1 MGWKNVLR
9 QFLRDVRSQK
19 LRAALTLFGL
29 VWGTTAVT
37 LLLAFGEGLQERM
50 IKNIRGLGDN
60 IVICWPSQTSKP
72 WQGLPRNRKITI
84 KDDDIAA
91 LKREVPGMTAIS
103 GEYSA
108 GNKKFKVGHKVIVPG
123 LTGANPVFAAMR
135 NLIPQQGGRYVDDLD
150 MDERRRIVFLG
161 DGLKQDLFGDSEA
174 VGQYVNVNGTPF
186 LVVGVMQAKEQDS
199 SYQGRDKDRASIPA
213 TTFRAMYGQ
222 QEYGDFVLQVAD
234 AGKVEAA
241 KDQVIATLAKLHRF
255 DPTDAE
261 AVRMWD
267 VTENEK
273 FMHSFMLGFRIFLGV
288 MGVLTLVVGG
298 IGVSNI
304 NERRRRGAH
313 QGNRGQD
320 GARRQAADDRHAVR
334 VRDPAADRGRGHDR
348 LRDLVGDLR
357 RVSRQAR
364 QVLGDAGDLPPGG
377 GPHGRAPRADRLPR
391 GVFSGA
397 FRGAPQPGRGVEA
410 VAMHTLTLIARL
422 FRGAAKLQ
430 RKRMLLTVTAIAWGT
445 VAIILLLSF
454 GEGLKRS
461 LQAGG
466 RGLGENIV
474 IIWTGETEKAYAG
487 LPAGR
492 PIRLVP
498 DDVDFVLAG
507 VPEIASAA
515 GEMHNWN
522 VQLVNGRTALNK
534 RVVGVHPAYEEL
546 RTSYPQSG
554 GRYIDAM
561 DQKLKRRVVFLGDQL
576 AKDLFGAGDPVGK
589 TLLVADTPFTVIG
602 VLQKKK
608 QMGMYG
614 GPDADRATIP
624 LSTFE
629 AMFGRRT
636 LSNLVYQP
644 TANALAPVAKRHLM
658 EVLGAKYRFDPADT
672 RALQFWDTI
681 EDAKRLDAIMIGL
694 EAFLGVIGALTL
706 IIGGVGVAN
715 IMFAAVSYTHL

>member
-1 MGWKNVLR
+1 MSWKNYLR
-9 QFLRDVRSQK
+9 QFLRDLRSQK

-37 LLLAFGEGLQERM
+37 LLLAFGEGLQGRM
-50 IKNIRGLGDN
+50 IKNIRGLGEN
-60 IVICWPSQTSKP
+60 IVICWPSRTSKP
-72 WQGLPRNRKITI
+72 WEGLPRNRKITI
-84 KDDDIAA
+84 KDEDITA

-150 MDERRRIVFLG
+150 MDERRRVVFLG
-161 DGLKQDLFGDSEA
+161 DGLTHDLFGDADA
-174 VGQYVNVNGTPF
+174 VGQYVNVNGMPF

-222 QEYGDFVLQVAD
+222 QEYGNFVFQVAD
-234 AGKVEAA
+234 AGEVEAA
-241 KDQVIATLAKLHRF
+241 KDKVIATLAKLHRF

-304 NERRRRGAH
+304 MNVVVEERTKEIGVKMALGARQRMIVTQFVFETLLLTVHRRR
-313 QGNRGQD
+313 
-320 GARRQAADDRHAVR
+320 
-334 VRDPAADRGRGHDR
+334 DR

-357 RVSRQAR
+357 GLPGQVRRVRR
-364 QVLGDAGDLPPGG
+364 DAGDLPPGG

-391 GVFSGA
+391 GVLPGA
-397 FRGAPQPGRGVEA
+397 LRGAPQPGRGVEA
-410 VAMHTLTLIARL
+410 VAMAALALIVRL
-422 FRGAAKLQ
+422 FRGAAKIQ
-430 RKRMLLTVTAIAWGT
+430 RKRMILTVTAIAWGT

-461 LQAGG
+461 LAAGS

-474 IIWTGETEKAYAG
+474 IIWMGETEKAYAG

-498 DDVDFVLAG
+498 EDVDLVLAG

-546 RTSYPQSG
+546 RTSYPQAG
-554 GRYIDAM
+554 GRYIDEM
-561 DQKLKRRVVFLGDQL
+561 DQKLKRRVVFLGDEL
-576 AKDLFGAGDPVGK
+576 AKDLFGAGDPVGQ

-629 AMFGRRT
+629 AMFGRRYP
-636 LSNLVYQP
+636 LEPRL
-644 TANALAPVAKRHLM
+644 
-658 EVLGAKYRFDPADT
+658 PADGRT
-672 RALQFWDTI
+672 RSPRWPSATSWRSSAPSTGSTRPTPGRSI
-681 EDAKRLDAIMIGL
+681 SGTRSR
-694 EAFLGVIGALTL
+694 TPR
-706 IIGGVGVAN
+706 
-715 IMFAAVSYTHL
+715 